1 MATMQ
6 GVIPGVHSERAPFKV
21 RWSLVASIV
30 SISVMALL
38 LWSRPFW
45 FIDRVTDARLSL
57 AGMHNE
63 DVVVGGHNIHY
74 LVGGT
79 QNGNE
84 DPILLVHGL
93 GSRASDW
100 AGLIPPLVH
109 SGRRVYAIDL
119 LGYGKSDRP
128 ADAPYSIPEEAQV
141 VEGFLKAEHLQR
153 VDLAGW
159 SMGGWIS
166 MVVAI
171 DMPQNV
177 SRLVLLDSAGVRFQ
191 PTFDPLLFTP
201 TDVDQLHQLEHLLSP
216 NMPVMPSFVA
226 KAFLERARPDAWVI
240 RRSVNSMLTG
250 QDLVDNR
257 LSELKMPVLIVW
269 GKQDML
275 TPLALAYEIHAAVPN
290 SQLQVFDGCGHLA
303 PGLCARQIAPSMV
316 NFLDHSTP
324 QENQQHAAL
333 EPVRTY

>member
-1 MATMQ
+1 
-6 GVIPGVHSERAPFKV
+6 
-21 RWSLVASIV
+21 
-30 SISVMALL
+30 
-38 LWSRPFW
+38 
-45 FIDRVTDARLSL
+45 
-57 AGMHNE
+57 
-63 DVVVGGHNIHY
+63 
-74 LVGGT
+74 
-79 QNGNE
+79 
-84 DPILLVHGL
+84 
-93 GSRASDW
+93 
-100 AGLIPPLVH
+100 
-109 SGRRVYAIDL
+109 
-119 LGYGKSDRP
+119 
-128 ADAPYSIPEEAQV
+128 
-141 VEGFLKAEHLQR
+141 
-153 VDLAGW
+153 
-159 SMGGWIS
+159 
-166 MVVAI
+166 
-171 DMPQNV
+171 
-177 SRLVLLDSAGVRFQ
+177 
-191 PTFDPLLFTP
+191 
-201 TDVDQLHQLEHLLSP
+201 
-216 NMPVMPSFVA
+216 MPVMPSFVA